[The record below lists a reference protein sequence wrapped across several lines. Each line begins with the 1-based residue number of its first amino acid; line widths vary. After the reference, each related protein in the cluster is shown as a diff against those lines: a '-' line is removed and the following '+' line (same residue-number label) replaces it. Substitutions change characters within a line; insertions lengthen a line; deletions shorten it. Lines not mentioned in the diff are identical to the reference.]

1 MSFVCLGFIWNLSF
15 EIWFIMSRKII
26 LSHLAVI
33 GANVIY
39 GLNYVIAKGIMP
51 DYMQPRVIIMFRVL
65 GAMLIFN
72 LVSLFFPKEK
82 VSRKD
87 MWRLALCAVFGIA
100 INQTMFF
107 EGLNLTTPINAS
119 IILVSIPILVLVFS
133 HFMIKDHLSTNK
145 VIGVLLGAFGAG
157 WLILRGGSF
166 SFTSDTFVGNLF
178 IVINASSYALF
189 LVLVKPLMAKYSP
202 LTIMKWLFSFGFVFI
217 FPFSIQL
224 TLEADFAQI
233 PFKIWMSVGYVILF
247 TTVLA
252 YFLNNF
258 SLKKISPTMN
268 SSYAYLQPFL
278 ATLVA
283 LALGKDNL
291 TWTEII
297 AALFIF
303 TGVYFVSRKTV
314 LRSSDS

>member
-1 MSFVCLGFIWNLSF
+1 
-15 EIWFIMSRKII
+15 MSRKII
-26 LSHLAVI
+26 LAHLAVI

-51 DYMQPRVIIMFRVL
+51 DYLQPRVIILFRVL
-65 GAMLIFN
+65 GAMLVFQ

-87 MWRLALCAVFGIA
+87 MWRLAFSAVFGIA
-100 INQTMFF
+100 VNQIMFF
-107 EGLNLTTPINAS
+107 EGLNLSTPINAS
-119 IILVSIPILVLVFS
+119 IIMVGTPILVLVFS
-133 HFMIKDHLSTNK
+133 YFIIGDSISINK
-145 VIGVLLGAFGAG
+145 LIGIALGAVGAS
-157 WLILRGGSF
+157 WLILRTGSVTF
-166 SFTSDTFVGNLF
+166 SSGTFVGNLF
-178 IVINASSYALF
+178 ILINASSYALF
-189 LVLVKPLMAKYSP
+189 LVLIKPLMKKYSP
-202 LTIMKWLFSFGFVFI
+202 LTIMKWLFSFGFIYVL
-217 FPFSIQL
+217 PFGVHLALQTDYSG
-224 TLEADFAQI
+224 I
-233 PFKIWMSVGYVILF
+233 PFNIWLSVAYVILF

-258 SLKKISPTMN
+258 SLKTISPAIN
-268 SSYAYLQPFL
+268 SSYIYLQPFL
-278 ATLVA
+278 ATMVA
-283 LALGKDNL
+283 IALGKDSL

>member
-1 MSFVCLGFIWNLSF
+1 MSQ
-15 EIWFIMSRKII
+15 KII
-26 LSHLAVI
+26 LAHLAVI
-33 GANVIY
+33 AANIIY

-51 DYMQPRVIIMFRVL
+51 DYLQPRVIILFRVL
-65 GAMLIFN
+65 GAMIVFQ

-82 VSRKD
+82 VSKKD
-87 MWRLALCAVFGIA
+87 LWRLALCAVFGIA
-100 INQTMFF
+100 INQIMFF
-107 EGLNLTTPINAS
+107 EGLNLSTPINAS
-119 IILVSIPILVLVFS
+119 IIMVSIPILVLLFS
-133 HFMIKDHLSTNK
+133 HFFIGDRMSTNK
-145 VIGVLLGAFGAG
+145 IIGILLGALGAA
-157 WLILRGGSF
+157 WLILHGSNF
-166 SFTSDTFVGNLF
+166 SFTSGTFIGNLF
-178 IVINASSYALF
+178 LLINASSYALF

-202 LTIMKWLFSFGFVFI
+202 LTIMKWLFTFGLVLV
-217 FPFSIQL
+217 FPFSIRL
-224 TLEADFAQI
+224 TLDADYTQI

-283 LALGKDNL
+283 LALGKDYL
-291 TWTEII
+291 TWTEVI

-303 TGVYFVSRKTV
+303 TGVYFVSRKAAV
-314 LRSSDS
+314 QKKMRK